1 MYKFK
6 ACVSSSDR
14 FLNLF
19 QLTLANEKGKS
30 QLELPEVGT
39 QQKGDSCATILF
51 PTKQDMYMSEIFY
64 DETGEEMTYEDSET
78 GEIMELAGRIIGIKS
93 YFDGQS
99 NPYKL
104 GQGYGTSHTEDLR
117 LDSSEDGI
125 EITSKILGFYGTTT
139 NTAITSMGFILYDS
153 MCEFETIDKVSP

>member
-1 MYKFK
+1 MQVFAQIDEACLRYSDYVGEPIGNRFNNLNTVMSNASPELLMYKFK

-93 YFDGQS
+93 YFDG
-99 NPYKL
+99 
-104 GQGYGTSHTEDLR
+104 
-117 LDSSEDGI
+117 
-125 EITSKILGFYGTTT
+125 
-139 NTAITSMGFILYDS
+139 
-153 MCEFETIDKVSP
+153 